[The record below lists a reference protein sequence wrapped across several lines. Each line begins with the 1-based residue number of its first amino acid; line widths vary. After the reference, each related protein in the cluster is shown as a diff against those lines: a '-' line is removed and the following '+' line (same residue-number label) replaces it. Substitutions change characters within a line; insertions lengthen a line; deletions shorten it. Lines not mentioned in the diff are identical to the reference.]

1 MRRELENWYGTK
13 ESWIKWCH
21 FNVRLPCDCKKLF
34 VKLPCNS
41 ISSSS
46 QLYMTTWWLPDRT
59 WPSSFWS
66 ALGTSSSPQLH
77 PVSGTKISPSPRKSH
92 SKLELETLFAYVCLG
107 PFERMPNHIIIFLT
121 FRFRL
126 SAGWIVS
133 TMRFGIRMVEFP
145 TATSKLYPRILN
157 NVIFRRSPDLS
168 RIHDPA
174 HGTFCRFLV
183 GFSTSKHMCSC
194 MAWNWS
200 TNMSIKWLR
209 SWWIRFKSLRV
220 YCKPS

>member
-1 MRRELENWYGTK
+1 
-13 ESWIKWCH
+13 
-21 FNVRLPCDCKKLF
+21 
-34 VKLPCNS
+34 
-41 ISSSS
+41 
-46 QLYMTTWWLPDRT
+46 MTTWPT

-92 SKLELETLFAYVCLG
+92 SKLELVPPVCLCYYVCLG
-107 PFERMPNHIIIFLT
+107 T
-121 FRFRL
+121 FWKNAEFTSSYFSL
-126 SAGWIVS
+126 SGSISLQGESFQQWDLES
-133 TMRFGIRMVEFP
+133 EWWNFP
-145 TATSKLYPRILN
+145 QLPQNCILGPRILN

-209 SWWIRFKSLRV
+209 SWHGEFDSNRCESIASPIAQQQQSPNMFTAFLAKCLI
-220 YCKPS
+220 

>member
-1 MRRELENWYGTK
+1 
-13 ESWIKWCH
+13 
-21 FNVRLPCDCKKLF
+21 
-34 VKLPCNS
+34 
-41 ISSSS
+41 
-46 QLYMTTWWLPDRT
+46 MTTWWLPDRT

-92 SKLELETLFAYVCLG
+92 SKLVGAGSTCFAYVCLG
-107 PFERMPNHIIIFLT
+107 PFERMRGITSSYYIIFLT
-121 FRFRL
+121 FRFHL
-126 SAGWIVS
+126 SAGWIGFNNDF
-133 TMRFGIRMVEFP
+133 FGIRMVEFP
-145 TATSKLYPRILN
+145 AATSKLHPRILN

-168 RIHDPA
+168 RIHHPA

-209 SWWIRFKSLRV
+209 SWHGEFDSNRCESIASHRNVTRLPKSNSTATAIPKYVHCL
-220 YCKPS
+220 PG